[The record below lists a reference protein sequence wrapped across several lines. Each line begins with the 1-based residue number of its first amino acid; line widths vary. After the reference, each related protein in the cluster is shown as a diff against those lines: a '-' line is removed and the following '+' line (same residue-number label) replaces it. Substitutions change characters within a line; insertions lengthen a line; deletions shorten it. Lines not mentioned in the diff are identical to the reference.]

1 MTDLQLFT
9 LIHEAISVI
18 GVVAGFVVM
27 YGFLRGD
34 DVSHFWN
41 RLFLVLTIL
50 TSVTGFFFPFRGV
63 TQGIVLKT
71 GTMMRLAIYDH
82 EGCYLFGDS
91 GSPFFCPLSEA

>member
-1 MTDLQLFT
+1 MMDLQLFT
-9 LIHEAISVI
+9 LIPKAISLI

-34 DVSHFWN
+34 VSHFWN
-41 RLFLVLTIL
+41 SPFLVLTIL

-71 GTMMRLAIYDH
+71 GHDDEVCNL
-82 EGCYLFGDS
+82 
-91 GSPFFCPLSEA
+91 